1 MQVRYAKIETA
12 DKVYAMHGEAKALSD
27 VDHRSYLHVLSPWK
41 QPKHNNSGFS
51 CSLTF
56 QMTYTS
62 NDVFI
67 SARYDTTIHSAL
79 IAVQNYDHIRRKN
92 SSRSF
97 LTRNDSY
104 RRSACGSDGTI
115 NTTSS
120 GARTNI
126 TAPPEYSKK
135 FVVVGDG
142 GCGKTC
148 LLISY
153 SQGIFPEVEHKPSG
167 KGVELALWDTA
178 GQEEYDRLRPLS
190 YPETDLLFV
199 CFAIDCPNSL
209 ENVLDKWYPEVLHF
223 CPTTPI
229 ILCGLKSDLRNK
241 RTCIELLKSQGLTP
255 VTQAQGK
262 TVAQKM
268 GALYMECSSKELTG
282 VHEIFDTA
290 IDVAVRGQDVEDEG
304 PATKGAVSTTYA
316 GQNMPVKKKKRS
328 INEDHATVPAAAYQT
343 EYMHAL
349 LRSMR
354 HLVWSGFRRC

>member
-1 MQVRYAKIETA
+1 MSSVQ
-12 DKVYAMHGEAKALSD
+12 
-27 VDHRSYLHVLSPWK
+27 
-41 QPKHNNSGFS
+41 
-51 CSLTF
+51 
-56 QMTYTS
+56 
-62 NDVFI
+62 
-67 SARYDTTIHSAL
+67 
-79 IAVQNYDHIRRKN
+79 AVPSYDHLRRKN
-92 SSRSF
+92 SSKSF
-97 LTRNDSY
+97 LTRGDSY
-104 RRSACGSDGTI
+104 RRSARGSDGTV

-120 GARTNI
+120 ARTNI

-153 SQGIFPEVEHKPSG
+153 SQGYFPEKYVPTVFENYITQVEHKQSG

-229 ILCGLKSDLRNK
+229 ILCGLKSDLRSK
-241 RTCIELLKSQGLTP
+241 RTCIELLKAQGLTP
-255 VTQAQGK
+255 ITQQQGRA
-262 TVAQKM
+262 VAEKM
-268 GALYMECSSKELTG
+268 GAMYMECSSKEMSG

-290 IDVAVRGQDVEDEG
+290 IDIAVRGQDQLAEEAAASVRRG
-304 PATKGAVSTTYA
+304 SLAPGKA
-316 GQNMPVKKKKRS
+316 M
-328 INEDHATVPAAAYQT
+328 VPAPKNKKT
-343 EYMHAL
+343 SKCTIL
-349 LRSMR
+349 
-354 HLVWSGFRRC
+354 